1 MSDVQTMKDMITGLK
16 QKKRNL
22 QADEAVFLKLSGI
35 NEQIEQAG
43 QDRDQY
49 QTNLAEAK
57 KKRDDAK
64 RKKSAAVSETISKIE
79 EKVNEVL
86 PYGKA
91 VFSYSSDENDKY
103 NMVIGWHT
111 SEIIEDGPVTANVI
125 NKTTPYNVLSGAEKQ
140 MFDAALANVLNADI
154 IVVEAAELDPENLE
168 NTLAELSK
176 LDKQEIVNTCHKID
190 FPIPEN
196 FKMIE
201 V

>member
-22 QADEAVFLKLSGI
+22 QEDEAVFLKLSGI

-86 PYGKA
+86 PYGKV
-91 VFSYSSDENDKY
+91 VFSYAADENGKY
-103 NMVIGWHT
+103 SMAIGWN
-111 SEIIEDGPVTANVI
+111 DGE
-125 NKTTPYNVLSGAEKQ
+125 KTTPYNGLSGAEKQ

-176 LDKQEIVNTCHKID
+176 LDKQVIVNTCHKID